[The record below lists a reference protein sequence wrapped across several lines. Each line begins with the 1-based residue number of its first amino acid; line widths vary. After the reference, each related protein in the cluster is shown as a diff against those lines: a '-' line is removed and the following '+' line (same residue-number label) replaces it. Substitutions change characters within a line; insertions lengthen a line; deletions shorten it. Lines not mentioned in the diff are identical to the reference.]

1 MSLSQF
7 FSQATSAHHFLLDVG
22 LQNFPRSDPRKCI
35 QKVVAF
41 VAAARVSRDAAPTR
55 WLRGWR
61 MRVELEAGAARERE
75 YTAGYG
81 ILALICQKCDLV

>member
-41 VAAARVSRDAAPTR
+41 VCGSAAVGTQLRRAVAARVEDEGGIGGGSS
-55 WLRGWR
+55 
-61 MRVELEAGAARERE
+61 ERE
-75 YTAGYG
+75 GVYSGLWHSCTY
-81 ILALICQKCDLV
+81 LSKM